1 MEDEGIPFYEE
12 MDFFSRVMSFGE
24 KLGRKKI
31 KSELSSEC
39 IRIYELQDELN
50 ALLKGTNYVARSEY
64 AEITPVYKE
73 IVEFFRVLQNSK
85 MLKSYCAQNGITEG
99 EVLKIIDL
107 YDHLGEM
114 VDAAND
120 KYIKSQML
128 SEKEYLDN
136 ILKEVDPVIVLDED
150 QRKVILTDED
160 YCLVIAGAGAGK
172 TTTVAA
178 KVKYLVE
185 KKGIE
190 PRDILVISFTN
201 KAVGELREKINK
213 DLRIDCPIAT
223 FHSTGNA
230 ILRINDPEPLNIFDA
245 SKLYFLLQDYFKQ
258 SILTNEALVNNLI
271 MFFASYFEAP
281 YEGADLNEFFNK
293 TAKAN
298 YTTMRSEL
306 DEFRREVI
314 DARTKKKVTI
324 QNEVLRSYQE
334 VQIANFLYLN
344 NIDYEYEPIYPYNIT
359 FSRKPYTP
367 DFIIKQGDKVAY
379 IEHFGVTEEGKN
391 NRYTAEELIRY
402 KNSVNDKVKL
412 HREHGTT
419 LIYTFSEFNDRRSL
433 LKHLQEKLEAAG
445 FELTPRSNKEI
456 MDRLI
461 SSEES
466 RYIRKLV
473 NLICR
478 FITNFKTNG
487 FDADEFDRMYHSTTN
502 VRSRLF
508 LNICQDCYLEYQ
520 RYLKENSAV
529 DFEDMI
535 NESARVLRQVK
546 EMKEKLHFKY
556 IIVDEYQDISRQ
568 RFDLTTA
575 LSEVCDG
582 KIIAVG
588 DDWQSIYAFSGSDI
602 SLFTKFQEKMGYA
615 KLLKIVRTY
624 RNAQDVIDIAGN
636 FIQKNPTQIE
646 KQLVSPKSIEDPV
659 IIYTYDNSYKQRGA
673 DRRGGALY
681 ATANAVETALS
692 QIIEYNRQAG
702 KKDNGSILLL
712 GRYGFDGDYLERS
725 GLFEYKT
732 RGSKIKSVKYPQLD
746 ITFMTVHMAKGL
758 GYDNVIVVNGK
769 NETYGF
775 PSKIEDDPVLSF
787 VIKGDNSIDYA
798 EERRLFY
805 VAMTRTKNRVY
816 FIAPEQNPSEFLLE
830 IKRDYKS
837 VILKGKWNEEEI
849 KQNSTRKLCP
859 ICGYPLQFRYKNAY
873 GLKLYMCTNDQEMC
887 GFMTNDIKAGKLAIM
902 KCDKCRDGYLIAK
915 NAGNGY
921 FLGCTNYKND
931 KTGCNN
937 TIGTNEYLTLRDI
950 EPDFAEPFISAVR
963 VVPVEEKKATT
974 DNPIRKP
981 EVVNVPDVKLE
992 QSVTRT
998 IISTDGNAKELKVNE
1013 LSDMSFKGQDLME
1026 LARNTVNC
1034 LGHISENY
1042 YFGITIL
1049 ISVLRGG
1056 ERKQIKKHKL
1066 NEVPEYGIYA
1076 DMSRDDIRAVVQW
1089 MINNHYMLKTK
1100 AKYPVLHPTY
1110 EGNHFDDCIT
1120 KNQIKDLKKYL
1131 EDPNREVFEDED
1143 SEE

>member
-1 MEDEGIPFYEE
+1 MNIFFQGG
-12 MDFFSRVMSFGE
+12 MDFFSRIISLGE
-24 KLGRKKI
+24 KLGRKKTTFNPSEECLKI
-31 KSELSSEC
+31 KTFNEEVNLLLSG
-39 IRIYELQDELN
+39 I
-50 ALLKGTNYVARSEY
+50 KYVAKSEY
-64 AEITPVYKE
+64 AAMVPAYKE
-73 IVEFFRVLQNSK
+73 TIDFFRVLQNSK
-85 MLKSYCAQNGITEG
+85 MLKNYCTQNGIAERDVKNAI
-99 EVLKIIDL
+99 EL
-107 YDHLGEM
+107 YDHIEEK
-114 VDAAND
+114 VDEANNVF
-120 KYIKSQML
+120 ISTTL
-128 SEKEYLDN
+128 VSEKEYLDN
-136 ILKEVDPVIVLDED
+136 ILKDVDPVIMLDED

-178 KVKYLVE
+178 KVKFLVE

-213 DLRIDCPIAT
+213 DLYIDCPIAT

-230 ILRINDPEPLNIFDA
+230 ILRVNDPEPLNIFDG

-258 SILTNEALVNNLI
+258 AILTNESLVNNLI

-306 DEFRREVI
+306 DEFRREVV

-344 NIDYEYEPIYPYNIT
+344 NIEYEYEPIYPYNIT
-359 FSRKPYTP
+359 YSRKPYTP
-367 DFIIKQGDKVAY
+367 DFIIRQGKKVAY
-379 IEHFGVTEEGKN
+379 IEHFGVTEDGQNSRFSE
-391 NRYTAEELIRY
+391 EELKRY
-402 KNSVNDKVKL
+402 KLSVNDKVRL

-419 LIYTFSEFNDRRSL
+419 LIFTFSEYKDKHSL
-433 LKHLQEKLEAAG
+433 LKHLQKNLESAG

-456 MDRLI
+456 MDKLI

-466 RYIRKLV
+466 RYVRKLV

-487 FDADEFDRMYHSTTN
+487 FDSDEFNRMYHSTTN

-508 LNICQDCYLEYQ
+508 INICQDCYLEYQ
-520 RYLKENSAV
+520 RYLKENNAV

-535 NESARVLRQVK
+535 NESARVLRRAK

-636 FIQKNPTQIE
+636 FIQKNPVQIE
-646 KQLVSPKSIEDPV
+646 KQLISPKKIKDPV
-659 IIYTYDNSYKQRGA
+659 IIYTYDNSYKQRGQ
-673 DRRGGALY
+673 DRRGGVLY
-681 ATANAVETALS
+681 ATATAVETALD
-692 QIIEYNRQAG
+692 QIIEFNQQAG
-702 KKDNGSILLL
+702 KKENGTILLL

-725 GLFEYKT
+725 GLFEYKA
-732 RGSKIKSVKYPQLD
+732 RGNKIKSVKYPQLD

-837 VILKGKWNEEEI
+837 VVLKGKWNEEEI
-849 KQNSTRKLCP
+849 KQNSTRKICP
-859 ICGYPLQFRYKNAY
+859 ICKYPLQFRYKNAY

-887 GFMTNDIKAGKLAIM
+887 GFMTNDIKAGKIAIM

-915 NAGNGY
+915 SAGNGY
-921 FLGCTNYKND
+921 FMGCTNYKND

-937 TIGTNEYLTLRDI
+937 TIGTNEYHTLKNI
-950 EPDFAEPFISAVR
+950 EPNFIEPFVSAVR
-963 VVPVEEKKATT
+963 EIPVEEKNK
-974 DNPIRKP
+974 
-981 EVVNVPDVKLE
+981 V
-992 QSVTRT
+992 QSVS
-998 IISTDGNAKELKVNE
+998 IEKIEKPIEEAISNKNKWYRE
-1013 LSDMSFKGQDLME
+1013 QDLYD
-1026 LARNTVNC
+1026 LLKNVISC

-1042 YFGITIL
+1042 YFGIPIL
-1049 ISVLRGG
+1049 ITVLCGG
-1056 ERKQIKKHKL
+1056 KSKQVAKHKL
-1066 NEVPEYGIYA
+1066 NEVPEYGIYTG
-1076 DMSRDDIRAVVQW
+1076 MSRDDMRAVIQW
-1089 MINNHYMLKTK
+1089 MINNQYMLKTK

-1110 EGNHFDDCIT
+1110 NGNHFDECIT
-1120 KNQIKDLKKYL
+1120 KKQIRDLKNYL
-1131 EDPNREVFEDED
+1131 EDPNREIFEED
-1143 SEE
+1143 DKED